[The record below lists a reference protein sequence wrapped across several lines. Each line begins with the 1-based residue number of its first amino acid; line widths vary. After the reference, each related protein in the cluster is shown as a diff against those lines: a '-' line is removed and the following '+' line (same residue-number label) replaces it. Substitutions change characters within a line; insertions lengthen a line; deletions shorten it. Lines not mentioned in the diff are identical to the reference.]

1 MMEKLENF
9 PEEVEKVKV
18 LNLEE
23 NDILVFTIKQVLSN
37 NALGNIRKVV
47 EHMGIKN
54 KVMILEEGMDIKVI
68 KEKEVIL

>member
-1 MMEKLENF
+1 MKKLENF

-23 NDILVFTIKQVLSN
+23 NDILVFTTKQMLSN
-37 NALGNIRKVV
+37 NVLGNIRKAV
-47 EHMGIKN
+47 EYMGIKN
-54 KVMILEEGMDIKVI
+54 KVMVLEEGMDIKVI